1 MKKIIQKVLPG
12 PIKRKLYH
20 LALAWIRENN
30 KQKSKRIPKHNLE
43 KKHIENSKLLSNRK
57 DLLELLPKH
66 GVIAELGVD
75 EGNFSEAILTISNPK
90 KLHLIDFWGSERY
103 NQNKRKGV
111 EDKFKHQI
119 ENGRIEINIGLS
131 TDAVKE
137 FQDNYFDWIYIDT
150 SHSYK
155 TTIEELEAYRLKIKD
170 NGIIAGHDYII
181 GNWNDMVRYGVIEA
195 VSEFCLKYD
204 WEIIYLTVELDN
216 NPSFAIRKINTGYK
230 KTT

>member
-1 MKKIIQKVLPG
+1 MKKIIQKVIPRS
-12 PIKRKLYH
+12 IKRKLYN
-20 LALAWIRENN
+20 LALALIRQNN
-30 KQKSKRIPKHNLE
+30 KQKSKQIPKRNLE
-43 KKHIENSKLLSNRK
+43 KKHIENSRLLTGRK
-57 DLLELLPKH
+57 ALLELLPKQ

-75 EGNFSEAILTISNPK
+75 EGNFSEAILSICSPK

-111 EDKFKHQI
+111 ENKFKQDI
-119 ENGRIEINIGLS
+119 ENGKVEINIGLS
-131 TDAVKE
+131 TEAVNE

-181 GNWNDMVRYGVIEA
+181 GNWNSMIRYGVIEA

-204 WEIIYLTVELDN
+204 WEIIYLTVEFDSH
-216 NPSFAIRKINTGYK
+216 PSFAIKKINTAAIK
-230 KTT
+230 K